1 MHYPPFMSDVL
12 LVVILAS
19 LVVGVPVYLVQA
31 SRLFRR
37 LEKHHPSVHGALG
50 SPSPFLRN
58 NARNNVEL
66 FRWLWNRDFDALDRT
81 ETAELAGQVRTL
93 LLSNL
98 AGFGLLV
105 LVLFALLLRPG

>member
-1 MHYPPFMSDVL
+1 MSDVL
-12 LVVILAS
+12 LVLIIVS
-19 LVVGVPVYLVQA
+19 LVIGVAVYLVQV
-31 SRLFRR
+31 SRLLRR
-37 LEKHHPSVHGALG
+37 LEKHHPAVHGELG

-58 NARNNVEL
+58 NARNNVAV
-66 FRWLWNRDFDALDRT
+66 FRWLWNREFDSLDRT
-81 ETAELAGQVRTL
+81 ETAELAAQVRTL